1 MVEVIMVVGLKT
13 EWAAEEAVVAEAEA
27 DFSAVVVV
35 VAVDSAKIN
44 IISKEEVA
52 LVVEVVASEVEADA
66 VAFNK
71 IDLEAVVDINRI
83 TSIRVEE
90 TNSTP

>member
-35 VAVDSAKIN
+35 AAVDSAKIN
-44 IISKEEVA
+44 IIIKEEVA
-52 LVVEVVASEVEADA
+52 LVVEAVASEVEADA

>member
-1 MVEVIMVVGLKT
+1 MVEDTTVVGLKT

-35 VAVDSAKIN
+35 AAVDSAKIN
-44 IISKEEVA
+44 IINKEEVA
-52 LVVEVVASEVEADA
+52 LVVEAVASEVEADA